1 MNLNRLQSTLMS
13 SARRNPPSDSVP
25 YGFEARVMAR
35 VRGTVDVSVVDVLA
49 DWTRG
54 FWRAAVSSV
63 GVFGVA
69 LALHVSQPASS
80 PDWADSMESFSAD
93 LDAASVAQG
102 DSTTDLW

>member
-1 MNLNRLQSTLMS
+1 MNLNQLQSTLMA

-25 YGFEARVMAR
+25 FGFETRVMAR
-35 VRGTVDVSVVDVLA
+35 VRDASAAVDLLA

-63 GVFGVA
+63 GVFAVA
-69 LALHVSQPASS
+69 LAVHVSQPASS
-80 PDWADSMESFSAD
+80 PDWADSMETFSAD

-102 DSTTDLW
+102 DSSMDLW